1 MPSTSSLRTP
11 RERSRRRRA
20 LEATPLTLVLFGFWL
35 LLSGELDALHLT
47 LGAATAAAVAAITE
61 PLLMAPPAITATG
74 AHPFKEYPLGRLL
87 AYLPWLVV
95 QVVVSSLQV
104 ARLVL
109 HPSLPIAPRIV
120 RLAHPL
126 PHNLARLTLANSIT
140 LTPGTV
146 TIDVD
151 GDEYLVHAL
160 TPDSA
165 RGLAPEAIPRRVAA
179 LFGAEP
185 R

>member
-1 MPSTSSLRTP
+1 MSNTPSPDVP

-20 LEATPLTLVLFGFWL
+20 LDSTPLALVLFGFWL
-35 LLSGELDALHLT
+35 LLSGELDAFHLA
-47 LGAATAAAVAAITE
+47 LGATTAAAVTAVTE
-61 PLLMAPPAITATG
+61 PLLMAPPPITRAG
-74 AHPFKEYPLGRLL
+74 AHPFTGYPLGRLL
-87 AYLPWLVV
+87 AYLPWLAF
-95 QVVVSSLQV
+95 QVVLSSLQV

-160 TPDSA
+160 TPASA
-165 RGLAPEAIPRRVAA
+165 RGLAPEVIPSRVAA
-179 LFGAEP
+179 IFGAEP
-185 R
+185 P

>member
-1 MPSTSSLRTP
+1 MTSPHIP
-11 RERSRRRRA
+11 RERSRLRRA
-20 LEATPLTLVLFGFWL
+20 LDSTPLALVLFGFWL
-35 LLSGELDALHLT
+35 LLSGELDAFHLA
-47 LGAATAAAVAAITE
+47 LGAVSAAAVTAITE
-61 PLLMAPPAITATG
+61 PLLMAPPPITGAG
-74 AHPFKEYPLGRLL
+74 AHPFSRYPLGRLV
-87 AYLPWLVV
+87 AYLPWLAA

-109 HPSLPIAPRIV
+109 HPSLPIAPQMV
-120 RLAHPL
+120 RLTHPL

-160 TPDSA
+160 TPGSA
-165 RGLAPEAIPRRVAA
+165 RGLAPDVIPSRVASI
-179 LFGAEP
+179 FDAERP
-185 R
+185 